1 MFHGNVH
8 SPNRKRSWWWFCPT
22 SCTPEVN
29 YRHRKRIGPAA
40 VSFPENEAC
49 DFILDEMDSILDDSN
64 RCSYVA
70 KQPISEFQKLD
81 WFSNIYQLWH
91 PSSTSK
97 HRLSLLHRLIG
108 CRNVNHLSGML
119 VFVKPFDI
127 SLIAFSNRPVFLTI
141 HVAIFELLN
150 FWCSRHHYTSHL

>member
-1 MFHGNVH
+1 METSIH
-8 SPNRKRSWWWFCPT
+8 PT
-22 SCTPEVN
+22 EKEV
-29 YRHRKRIGPAA
+29 G
-40 VSFPENEAC
+40 
-49 DFILDEMDSILDDSN
+49 DDS
-64 RCSYVA
+64 A
-70 KQPISEFQKLD
+70 QPRVHLKSTTDIENAQVQWPFLSQKTRLVTSSQMKWTPSQMIVTGAPTLQSNQFQNFKLD

-108 CRNVNHLSGML
+108 CRNVKHLSGML

-150 FWCSRHHYTSHL
+150 F

>member
-1 MFHGNVH
+1 METSIHPTEKEVGDNSAQPRVHLKSTTDIGNAQVQWPFL
-8 SPNRKRSWWWFCPT
+8 SQKTRLVTSSQMKWTPSQMIVTGAPT
-22 SCTPEVN
+22 
-29 YRHRKRIGPAA
+29 
-40 VSFPENEAC
+40 
-49 DFILDEMDSILDDSN
+49 
-64 RCSYVA
+64 
-70 KQPISEFQKLD
+70 LD

-108 CRNVNHLSGML
+108 CRNVKHLSGML

-150 FWCSRHHYTSHL
+150 F